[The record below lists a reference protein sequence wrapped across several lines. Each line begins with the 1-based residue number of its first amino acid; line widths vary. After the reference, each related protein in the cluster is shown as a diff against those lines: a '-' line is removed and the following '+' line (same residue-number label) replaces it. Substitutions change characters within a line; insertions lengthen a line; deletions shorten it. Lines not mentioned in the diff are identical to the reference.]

1 MAERAPERF
10 LSGGHRFPEGP
21 IVDRDGTLYICE
33 LARACVTRITPGG
46 ESSTLAV
53 MDGAPCG
60 LAFGPDRDI
69 YVCNDGAQWVPAGS
83 TGCQAGPGGR
93 PSLVQKLRLDGSF
106 TTLVS
111 EIDGVPLHGANDIVF
126 DPEGGFYFTDTVFP
140 DAQGNPRAG
149 HVCYATMDGRARRV
163 HTGLLIPN
171 GIGLTEDAKTLIVG
185 ETHTGKLIAFDV
197 RAPGNLGPPRDFAQ
211 LNGGGKPDG
220 LCLDAEGNVITTA
233 LGVPALQVFG
243 PGGGPQIDAI
253 PLEEAWATNVCF
265 GGPDFSRLFITH
277 SASGRIVSLPW
288 RTPGQVLF
296 PDR

>member
-1 MAERAPERF
+1 
-10 LSGGHRFPEGP
+10 
-21 IVDRDGTLYICE
+21 
-33 LARACVTRITPGG
+33 
-46 ESSTLAV
+46 

-60 LAFGPDRDI
+60 LAFGPDREI

-185 ETHTGKLIAFDV
+185 ETQTGKLIAFDV
-197 RAPGNLGPPRDFAQ
+197 RAPGSLGPPRDFAQ
-211 LNGGGKPDG
+211 LTGGGKPDG

-243 PGGGPQIDAI
+243 PAAARGSTRSRWRRPGP
-253 PLEEAWATNVCF
+253 PT
-265 GGPDFSRLFITH
+265 
-277 SASGRIVSLPW
+277 SASGARTSAGSSS
-288 RTPGQVLF
+288 RTPPRAGSSRCRGGRRGRCCFRTASRMDLPGGLRSSPPQPPALPRERPATLYQADSPCITVAG
-296 PDR
+296 